1 MFDLTRLRLL
11 RELAHRGTMTAVA
24 AAFGLTSSAVS
35 QQFATMERE
44 ARVTLLERVG
54 RRVRLTAE
62 GARLV
67 AHAET
72 ILQAVDAAEED
83 LRAAGQTPKG
93 KLEIACFSTFAKV
106 HLIPAVMRARD
117 RFPEVHV
124 VVHELESE
132 DAIEAVRDG
141 RCHLAV
147 SFAYNLVPRPDATGL
162 VSQQLMEEPVFLALP
177 EAWRAERDPIRLERL
192 AQEDWIVGSR
202 QTDDRL
208 LADRA
213 CAVAGFA
220 PRITHTVDDYD
231 LLLRMVSA
239 GLGVGFVPELGL
251 RFPSAE
257 TVIVRTP
264 GGAPLSR
271 HIHALT
277 RGALAASPLVRAL
290 LSELVAGTTKRASS
304 VGSRATRPTRRLGR
318 SKGSKG

>member
-1 MFDLTRLRLL
+1 MIDLTRLRLL

-35 QQFATMERE
+35 QQLATMERE
-44 ARVTLLERVG
+44 TRIALFERVG

-62 GARLV
+62 GRRLV
-67 AHAET
+67 SHAET
-72 ILQAVDAAEED
+72 ILQAADAAELD
-83 LRAAGQTPKG
+83 LRASAEKPKG
-93 KLEIACFSTFAKV
+93 ELEIACFSTFAKV
-106 HLIPAVMRARD
+106 HLIPAVLRARD

-124 VVHELESE
+124 VIHELESP

-147 SFAYNLVPRPDATGL
+147 TFAYNLVPRPDVAGL
-162 VSQQLMEEPVFLALP
+162 VSQQVMEEPVLLTLP
-177 EAWRAERDPIRLERL
+177 KRLRKESNPIGLERL

-208 LADRA
+208 LAERA

-231 LLLRMVSA
+231 LLLRMVAA
-239 GLGVGFVPELGL
+239 GFGVGFVPELGL

-257 TVIVRTP
+257 AVVVRTP
-264 GGAPLSR
+264 NGAPLSR
-271 HIHALT
+271 RVHALT
-277 RGALAASPLVRAL
+277 RGALTASPLVRAM
-290 LSELVAGTTKRASS
+290 LSELAPET
-304 VGSRATRPTRRLGR
+304 L
-318 SKGSKG
+318 

>member
-1 MFDLTRLRLL
+1 MFDLARLRLL

-24 AAFGLTSSAVS
+24 AALGLTSSAVS
-35 QQFATMERE
+35 QQLATMERE
-44 ARVTLLERVG
+44 ARVALLERVG

-67 AHAET
+67 SHAET
-72 ILQAVDAAEED
+72 ILQAVEAAELD
-83 LRAAGQTPKG
+83 LRAAGETPRG
-93 KLEIACFSTFAKV
+93 ELEIASFSTFAKV
-106 HLIPAVMRARD
+106 HLIPAVMRIRD
-117 RFPEVHV
+117 RFPETHV

-132 DAIEAVRDG
+132 DAIDAVRDG
-141 RCHLAV
+141 RCHVAV
-147 SFAYNLVPRPDATGL
+147 SFAYNLVPRPEAVGL
-162 VSQQLMEEPVFLALP
+162 AAQQLIEEPVLLALP
-177 EAWRAERDPIRLERL
+177 EPWRAERNPIGLERL

-208 LADRA
+208 LAERA

-231 LLLRMVSA
+231 LLLRMVAA

-257 TVIVRTP
+257 AVVVRTP

-271 HIHALT
+271 RVHAMT
-277 RGALAASPLVRAL
+277 RGALTASPLVRAL
-290 LSELVAGTTKRASS
+290 LSELASTAKCPAPTRSPTTKR
-304 VGSRATRPTRRLGR
+304 SRHRPR
-318 SKGSKG
+318 